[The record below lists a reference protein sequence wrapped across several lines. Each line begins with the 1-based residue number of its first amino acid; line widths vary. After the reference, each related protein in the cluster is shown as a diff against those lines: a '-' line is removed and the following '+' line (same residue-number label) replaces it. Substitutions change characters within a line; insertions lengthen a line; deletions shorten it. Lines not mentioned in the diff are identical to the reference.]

1 MILSDSSLFGWLF
14 WAIFGGGGD
23 FSVPSL
29 IFSFF
34 LSFFSPRITGGRERD
49 WLRGKGTESPES
61 RQIQQYSAGLPTLVL
76 WDRYQR
82 PKMRVGHGS
91 VSTGRYMHCFCTGF
105 LGSASRTSAGH
116 GSDRGVWRLGLTVLI
131 DIMSV
136 RTPGCNYGGPP
147 RRRVFPGARVASQTD
162 YQNPQFGAPNQ
173 M

>member
-1 MILSDSSLFGWLF
+1 MAFLGNFFFSKI
-14 WAIFGGGGD
+14 
-23 FSVPSL
+23 SVPSL
-29 IFSFF
+29 FF
-34 LSFFSPRITGGRERD
+34 LTLPFLSSRLVLRGQRKERD

-131 DIMSV
+131 DNPVKYV
-136 RTPGCNYGGPP
+136 RTQPVWRTP
-147 RRRVFPGARVASQTD
+147 RRRVCFFLAPGLHLPTD
-162 YQNPQFGAPNQ
+162 YHNPQFGAPNQ
-173 M
+173 MR